1 MGAGKRS
8 SAGERVLEGR
18 HVIGLF
24 FLMLLFSGVFFTLG
38 YVMGRN
44 QYEGQVRAASAH
56 LADPLLTPKP
66 ETPRQGKSPVST
78 PDNSIAGEE
87 PSAPVPSS
95 DWEFYHAGEK
105 KATNDHLKAAPAVAA
120 SPASSTAAGPGSS
133 GSSSGSSSAAKT
145 IATSAKSAVPAGG
158 AGKSTAL
165 PGIPKGAYLL
175 QVAAVRSEGDAL
187 SLAGDL
193 RKKRFPAF
201 VQTPQG
207 DQYYRVQ
214 VGPYSDQKAMQAA
227 KKGLE
232 TAGFRAIIK
241 H

>member
-1 MGAGKRS
+1 MGVGKRS

-44 QYEGQVRAASAH
+44 QYEGQVRAESAH
-56 LADPLLTPKP
+56 IADPVLTPKP
-66 ETPRQGKSPVST
+66 ETPKQGKSPVST

-87 PSAPVPSS
+87 PNTPAPSS

-105 KATNDHLKAAPAVAA
+105 KATNDHLKAAPAVAS
-120 SPASSTAAGPGSS
+120 SPAPSPTPTSS
-133 GSSSGSSSAAKT
+133 GSSGAAKT
-145 IATSAKSAVPAGG
+145 LPTSAKSAVPAGG
-158 AGKSTAL
+158 AAKNAGA
-165 PGIPKGAYLL
+165 PGIPKGSYLL

-187 SLAGDL
+187 SLATDL
-193 RKKRFPAF
+193 RKKKFPAF

-207 DQYYRVQ
+207 DKYYRVQ

-227 KKGLE
+227 QKGLE

>member
-38 YVMGRN
+38 YVMGKN
-44 QYEGQVRAASAH
+44 QLDAQVRAASTH
-56 LADPLLTPKP
+56 TADAVAPLKQDAQAK
-66 ETPRQGKSPVST
+66 QGKSPVST
-78 PDNSIAGEE
+78 PDTSLQASDTNV
-87 PSAPVPSS
+87 PPPSS
-95 DWEFYHAGEK
+95 EWEFYHAGEK
-105 KATNDHLKAAPAVAA
+105 KAANDHLKTAPAAAPAV
-120 SPASSTAAGPGSS
+120 P
-133 GSSSGSSSAAKT
+133 KT
-145 IATSAKSAVPAGG
+145 LATSAKTPVQPANSGKAVA
-158 AGKSTAL
+158 A
-165 PGIPKGAYLL
+165 GIPKGSYLL
-175 QVAAVRSEGDAL
+175 QVAAVRSEADAL
-187 SLAGDL
+187 SLAGEL

-207 DQYYRVQ
+207 DKYYRVQ
-214 VGPYSDQKAMQAA
+214 VGPYNDQKAVQAA

-232 TAGFRAIIK
+232 ASGFKAILK

>member
-44 QYEGQVRAASAH
+44 QYDGQVRAASAH
-56 LADPLLTPKP
+56 MADPVLTPKP
-66 ETPRQGKSPVST
+66 ETPKQGKSPVTT

-87 PSAPVPSS
+87 PNAPAPSS

-105 KATNDHLKAAPAVAA
+105 KATNDKLKS
-120 SPASSTAAGPGSS
+120 SPAAVPAAGAT
-133 GSSSGSSSAAKT
+133 SSASSNAPKT
-145 IATSAKSAVPAGG
+145 IATSAKSTVPA
-158 AGKSTAL
+158 AKSAAL
-165 PGIPKGAYLL
+165 PGIPKGSYLL

-193 RKKRFPAF
+193 RKKKFPAF

-214 VGPYSDQKAMQAA
+214 VGPYGDQKAMQAA